1 MFYLYRF
8 YPVATVLPFYSLFP
22 IFGIILTYLMFKE
35 VLTMQQFIGGVM
47 VIGSVYL
54 IHQINKKEALI

>member
-1 MFYLYRF
+1 
-8 YPVATVLPFYSLFP
+8 
-22 IFGIILTYLMFKE
+22 MFKE